1 MKNLPPLFYHVD
13 AMFISAMRRWGFL
26 FLRVSLGAVFLWFG
40 MLKLFGVSPVA
51 QLVQSTYYF
60 LPGQWLMI
68 TLGEVEVLIGIC
80 LISGIMLRLAL
91 GLLWIQMAGTFASF
105 FLNPS
110 LFFMHGN
117 ILLLTT
123 EGEFIVK
130 NLVLLS
136 GGIVLGGYAVKPL
149 SAAGRQANP

>member
-13 AMFISAMRRWGFL
+13 AMFISAMRQWGFL

-149 SAAGRQANP
+149 SAVGEQHGS